1 MADGFRISA
10 MNDPT
15 VDWTDGTV
23 TTHTITTPVRAE
35 RNVIDITASLV
46 QCYLSPQLPLISSQ
60 RAGRGQKMQS

>member
-23 TTHTITTPVRAE
+23 ATHTITTPIRTE
-35 RNVIDITASLV
+35 ISVIDITAS
-46 QCYLSPQLPLISSQ
+46 Q
-60 RAGRGQKMQS
+60 